1 MHIRLPAGMDRAGV
15 AVISVMVCASCTACR
30 LRWHVLA
37 HGTTWVLVFASF
49 RESGKKGLSVFAH
62 WMSQAHVMWC
72 GELGYVHRGVGAI
85 LTGSRASGD
94 SVCVIVCEIV

>member
-49 RESGKKGLSVFAH
+49 RESGKKGFQSLRTGCPKRTS
-62 WMSQAHVMWC
+62 C
-72 GELGYVHRGVGAI
+72 GVE
-85 LTGSRASGD
+85 S
-94 SVCVIVCEIV
+94 